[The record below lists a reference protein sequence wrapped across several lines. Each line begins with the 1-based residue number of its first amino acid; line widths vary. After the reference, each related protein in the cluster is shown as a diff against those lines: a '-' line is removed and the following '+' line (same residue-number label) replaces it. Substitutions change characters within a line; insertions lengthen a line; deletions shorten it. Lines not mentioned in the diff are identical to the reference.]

1 MQNDEINRDN
11 ERILSLFNLILSD
24 TTHGNKDILNLYK
37 LFDNLEDFV
46 KVIKLFSGRK
56 VKFPTEKEIDECM
69 VLSLVYYYRY
79 EKGVSWEEVKKM
91 IPYDINPI
99 GYAAKIAGFNVQLKK
114 KIDKYLEIEYGRT

>member
-1 MQNDEINRDN
+1 MGN
-11 ERILSLFNLILSD
+11 ESDDKRILSLFSLILSD

-37 LFDNLEDFV
+37 VLGDLEQFV

-56 VKFPTEKEIDECM
+56 VRFPTEKEIDEAM

-79 EKGVSWEEVKKM
+79 EKNKSWEEVKAL
-91 IPYDINPI
+91 IPHEISPM

-114 KIDKYLEIEYGRT
+114 KIDHYLEFENGQ